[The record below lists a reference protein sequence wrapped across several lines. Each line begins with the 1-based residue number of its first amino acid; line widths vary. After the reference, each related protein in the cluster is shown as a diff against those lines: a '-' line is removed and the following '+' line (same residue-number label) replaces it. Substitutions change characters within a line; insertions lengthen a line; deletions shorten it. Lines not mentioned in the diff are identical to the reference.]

1 MTNSHPWTI
10 LDGLPPYGPMAVP
23 FSLSGQGLHRE
34 GLVVSF
40 AAPSG
45 TWVGNFQRG
54 DASLDEVLAHPD
66 GQHVVVVAGGNAY
79 VIDPEDQSLHAHLAQ
94 QIEHIVIVSEL
105 GLVFFGNGLWF
116 EAVGPTGTAWRSRRF
131 SWDGVRQV
139 ELVGLTLRGEAY
151 APEGPV
157 GAWYPFEL
165 DIRTGT
171 VSGGS
176 YNGPSM

>member
-1 MTNSHPWTI
+1 
-10 LDGLPPYGPMAVP
+10 MAVP

-79 VIDPEDQSLHAHLAQ
+79 VWISAPARSAAVPTTVHRCRVGTLA
-94 QIEHIVIVSEL
+94 
-105 GLVFFGNGLWF
+105 
-116 EAVGPTGTAWRSRRF
+116 
-131 SWDGVRQV
+131 
-139 ELVGLTLRGEAY
+139 
-151 APEGPV
+151 
-157 GAWYPFEL
+157 
-165 DIRTGT
+165 
-171 VSGGS
+171 
-176 YNGPSM
+176 